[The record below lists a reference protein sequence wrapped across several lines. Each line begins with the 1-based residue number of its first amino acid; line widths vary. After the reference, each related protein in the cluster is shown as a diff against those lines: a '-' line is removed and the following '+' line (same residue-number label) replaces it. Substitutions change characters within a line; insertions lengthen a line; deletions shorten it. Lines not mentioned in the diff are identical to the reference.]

1 MYLKL
6 RYNYIGDKMKLLE
19 DLKIVP
25 NNIKIYEQAFIHSS
39 YKNEGHVS
47 EDYERLEFL
56 GDALVDLIVSDYLY
70 NSKHLKEG
78 QMTKLRASFVCE
90 NALFEYSNK
99 LGLGDYL
106 KLGKGEEETG
116 GRYKK
121 AILADIFESF
131 VAALYLDQGFDV
143 TKNFV
148 LDIVVPFLDN
158 EADFFKDYK
167 SMLQETIQTT
177 HNILEYRLVKEEGPA
192 HNKTFEYDLLI
203 DGIVF
208 GHGVAGTKK
217 EAEQLAAKDALTKY
231 VSI

>member
-1 MYLKL
+1 M
-6 RYNYIGDKMKLLE
+6 YNYIGDKMKLLN
-19 DLKIVP
+19 DLNIVP
-25 NNIKIYEQAFIHSS
+25 NNMKIYEQAFIHSS
-39 YKNEGHVS
+39 YKNEGHVT

-70 NSKHLKEG
+70 NAKHLKEG

-90 NALFEYSNK
+90 NALYEYSSK
-99 LGLGDYL
+99 LGLGEYL

-116 GRYKK
+116 GRHKK

-131 VAALYLDQGFDV
+131 VGALYLDQGFD
-143 TKNFV
+143 TAKKFV
-148 LDIVVPFLDN
+148 LDIVVPFLDSN
-158 EADFFKDYK
+158 ADFFKDYK
-167 SMLQETIQTT
+167 SLLQETIQTT
-177 HNILEYRLVKEEGPA
+177 HNILEYRLVNEVGPA

-217 EAEQLAAKDALTKY
+217 EAEQLAAKDALDKY
-231 VSI
+231 CK

>member
-1 MYLKL
+1 
-6 RYNYIGDKMKLLE
+6 MKLLE

>member
-1 MYLKL
+1 
-6 RYNYIGDKMKLLE
+6 MKLLE

-106 KLGKGEEETG
+106 
-116 GRYKK
+116 
-121 AILADIFESF
+121 
-131 VAALYLDQGFDV
+131 
-143 TKNFV
+143 
-148 LDIVVPFLDN
+148 
-158 EADFFKDYK
+158 
-167 SMLQETIQTT
+167 
-177 HNILEYRLVKEEGPA
+177 
-192 HNKTFEYDLLI
+192 
-203 DGIVF
+203 
-208 GHGVAGTKK
+208 
-217 EAEQLAAKDALTKY
+217 
-231 VSI
+231 

>member
-1 MYLKL
+1 M
-6 RYNYIGDKMKLLE
+6 YNYIGDKMKLLN
-19 DLKIVP
+19 DLNIVP
-25 NNIKIYEQAFIHSS
+25 NNIKVYEQAFIHSS
-39 YKNEGHVS
+39 YKNEGHVT

-70 NSKHLKEG
+70 NAKHLKEG

-90 NALFEYSNK
+90 NALYEYSNK
-99 LGLGDYL
+99 LGLGEYL

-116 GRYKK
+116 GRHKK

-131 VAALYLDQGFDV
+131 VGALYLDQGFD
-143 TKNFV
+143 TAKKFV
-148 LDIVVPFLDN
+148 LDIVVPFLDSN
-158 EADFFKDYK
+158 ADFFKDYK
-167 SMLQETIQTT
+167 SLLQETIQTT
-177 HNILEYRLVKEEGPA
+177 HNILEYRLVNEVGPA

-217 EAEQLAAKDALTKY
+217 EAEQLAAKDALDKY
-231 VSI
+231 CK

>member
-1 MYLKL
+1 
-6 RYNYIGDKMKLLE
+6 MKLLD
-19 DLKIVP
+19 DLNIVP

-39 YKNEGHVS
+39 YKNEGHVD

-56 GDALVDLIVSDYLY
+56 GDALVDLVVSDYLY
-70 NSKHLKEG
+70 NSKDLHEG

-90 NALFEYSNK
+90 NALYEYSNK
-99 LGLGDYL
+99 LGLGEYL

-116 GRYKK
+116 GRHKK

-131 VAALYLDQGFDV
+131 VGALYLDQGFDTV
-143 TKNFV
+143 KKFI
-148 LDIVVPFLDN
+148 LDVVVPFLEND
-158 EADFFKDYK
+158 ADFFKDYK
-167 SMLQETIQTT
+167 SILQETIQTT
-177 HNILEYRLVKEEGPA
+177 HNILEYKLVKEEGPA

>member
-6 RYNYIGDKMKLLE
+6 MYNYIGDKMKLLN
-19 DLKIVP
+19 DLNIVP
-25 NNIKIYEQAFIHSS
+25 NNIKVYEQAFIHSS
-39 YKNEGHVS
+39 YKNEGHVT

-70 NSKHLKEG
+70 NAKHLKEG

-90 NALFEYSNK
+90 NALYEYSNK
-99 LGLGDYL
+99 LGLGEYL

-116 GRYKK
+116 GRHKK

-131 VAALYLDQGFDV
+131 VGALYLDQGFD
-143 TKNFV
+143 TAKKFV
-148 LDIVVPFLDN
+148 LDIVVPFLDSN
-158 EADFFKDYK
+158 ADFFKDYK
-167 SMLQETIQTT
+167 SLLQETIQTT
-177 HNILEYRLVKEEGPA
+177 HNILEYRLVNEVGPA

-217 EAEQLAAKDALTKY
+217 EAEQLAAKDALDKY
-231 VSI
+231 CK

>member
-6 RYNYIGDKMKLLE
+6 MYNYIGDKMKLLN
-19 DLKIVP
+19 DLNIVP
-25 NNIKIYEQAFIHSS
+25 NNIKVYEQAFIHSS
-39 YKNEGHVS
+39 YKNEGHVT

-70 NSKHLKEG
+70 NAKHLKEG

-90 NALFEYSNK
+90 NALYEYSNK
-99 LGLGDYL
+99 LGLGEYL

-116 GRYKK
+116 GRHKK

-131 VAALYLDQGFDV
+131 VGALYLDQGFD
-143 TKNFV
+143 TAKKFV
-148 LDIVVPFLDN
+148 LDIVVPFLDSN
-158 EADFFKDYK
+158 ADFFKDYK
-167 SMLQETIQTT
+167 SLLQETIQTT
-177 HNILEYRLVKEEGPA
+177 HNILEYRLVNEEGPA

-217 EAEQLAAKDALTKY
+217 EAEQLAAKDALDKY
-231 VSI
+231 CK

>member
-6 RYNYIGDKMKLLE
+6 MYNYIGDKMKLLN
-19 DLKIVP
+19 DLNIVP
-25 NNIKIYEQAFIHSS
+25 NNMKIYEQAFIHSS
-39 YKNEGHVS
+39 YKNEGHVT

-70 NSKHLKEG
+70 NAKHLKEG

-90 NALFEYSNK
+90 NALYEYSNK
-99 LGLGDYL
+99 LGLGEYL

-116 GRYKK
+116 GRHKK

-131 VAALYLDQGFDV
+131 VGALYLDQGFD
-143 TKNFV
+143 TAKKFV
-148 LDIVVPFLDN
+148 LDIVVPFLDSN
-158 EADFFKDYK
+158 ADFFKDYK
-167 SMLQETIQTT
+167 SLLQETIQTT
-177 HNILEYRLVKEEGPA
+177 HNILEYRLVNEEGPA

-217 EAEQLAAKDALTKY
+217 EAEQLAAKDALDKY
-231 VSI
+231 CK

>member
-6 RYNYIGDKMKLLE
+6 MYNYIGDKMKLLN
-19 DLKIVP
+19 DLNIVP
-25 NNIKIYEQAFIHSS
+25 NNIKVYEQAFIHSS
-39 YKNEGHVS
+39 YKNEGHVT

-70 NSKHLKEG
+70 NAKHLKEG

-90 NALFEYSNK
+90 NALYEYSNK
-99 LGLGDYL
+99 LGLGKYL

-116 GRYKK
+116 GRHKK

-131 VAALYLDQGFDV
+131 VGALYLDQGFD
-143 TKNFV
+143 TAKKFV
-148 LDIVVPFLDN
+148 LDIVVPFLDSN
-158 EADFFKDYK
+158 ADFFKDYK
-167 SMLQETIQTT
+167 SLLQETIQTT
-177 HNILEYRLVKEEGPA
+177 HNILEYRLVNEEGPA

-217 EAEQLAAKDALTKY
+217 EAEQLAAKDALDKY
-231 VSI
+231 CK